1 LRHGNQ
7 KGKPVVDEELTELRA
22 ADATRTE
29 IVERIEALYAPEDG
43 ALTAA
48 RVAPEAHNMPSI
60 SVSAAEGRL
69 LETLAR
75 AIGARR
81 ILEIGALAG
90 YSSIWLARALPAGG
104 RLISLE
110 VSEKHA
116 DVARASLARAG
127 LADRAEV
134 RVGPA
139 DETLPAL
146 AAEEPFDL
154 VFIDANK
161 DGYPTYLDWAL
172 RLTRV
177 GGFIVADNTVRGGAP
192 LAAQLPL
199 DADGNT
205 RGAWEYNQ
213 KVVSEPRLLSVALPI
228 DENGL
233 DGMTISLVVG

>member
-1 LRHGNQ
+1 MA
-7 KGKPVVDEELTELRA
+7 DDELTRLRA
-22 ADATRTE
+22 AEAARTE
-29 IVERIEALYAPEDG
+29 IVERIEALYAPEDE
-43 ALTAA
+43 ALRAA
-48 RVAPEAHNMPSI
+48 REAPAAHGMPSI

-75 AIGARR
+75 SVGARR

-90 YSSIWLARALPAGG
+90 YSGVWLARALPADG

-116 DVARASLARAG
+116 EVARASLARAG

-139 DETLPAL
+139 NETLPAL
-146 AAEEPFDL
+146 ETEPKFDV

-172 RLTRV
+172 KLTRV
-177 GGFIVADNTVRGGAP
+177 GGYIIADNTVRGGQP
-192 LAAQLPL
+192 LAARLPA
-199 DADGNT
+199 DADDFT

-213 KVVSEPRLLSVALPI
+213 KVASESRLLSITLPV
-228 DENGL
+228 DESGL
-233 DGMTISLVVG
+233 DGLTISLVIS